1 MLKVKENTM
10 YTITCPY
17 CFKIFDDS
25 EVKFR
30 SEFVNTEELE
40 NIEIENERREAELF
54 SFKRQGSN
62 LYREW
67 WTVRDRFNT
76 SEPDDDARDFFHPY
90 QRPIIDPSNP
100 EWQEYLI
107 QVGEG
112 DTNKE
117 KYLIRDKDDMAVGIK
132 LKATSFHYE
141 ITCCR
146 RVCPHCNNP
155 IPQGFGK
162 SPVITIPIVGTSSTG
177 KTV

>member
-67 WTVRDRFNT
+67 WTVRDRFNKANQMMMREIFFIPT
-76 SEPDDDARDFFHPY
+76 SDRL
-90 QRPIIDPSNP
+90 
-100 EWQEYLI
+100 LI
-107 QVGEG
+107 LQ
-112 DTNKE
+112 
-117 KYLIRDKDDMAVGIK
+117 IQ
-132 LKATSFHYE
+132 S
-141 ITCCR
+141 
-146 RVCPHCNNP
+146 
-155 IPQGFGK
+155 GK
-162 SPVITIPIVGTSSTG
+162 NT
-177 KTV
+177 